1 MAMITYY
8 FRTIKD
14 TELKKLDAVRTGV
27 WVHAE
32 SPTPEEIKKLQA
44 DFGLDEDIMEDAEDF
59 FEVPR
64 LEKSDGGTYFFT
76 RYPYRE
82 IKEDSETAPL
92 LIIMGESFVLTV
104 ALRPVPFL
112 ERFLSGKEA
121 VVTTQKAKFF
131 ILMVEALTQA
141 YDSELIKLR
150 KAVQKERV
158 RLTKIGMKGIER
170 LVQYESRLNSMVDAL
185 VPTNAWLQQVPKGN
199 YMQLFADD
207 IDDMEDIIIANN
219 QVVNQARSI
228 LKTIQNMR
236 GGIEAIM
243 TSRLNNS
250 LSILTVL
257 TILLTVPLV
266 IASFYGMN
274 ITLPLQESPFA
285 FFYILATNGVILA
298 ILIWFF
304 QKKGWF

>member
-1 MAMITYY
+1 MITYY

-112 ERFLSGKEA
+112 ERFFTGKEA

-131 ILMVEALTQA
+131 ILMVEALTHS

-185 VPTNAWLQQVPKGN
+185 VPTNA
-199 YMQLFADD
+199 
-207 IDDMEDIIIANN
+207 
-219 QVVNQARSI
+219 
-228 LKTIQNMR
+228 
-236 GGIEAIM
+236 
-243 TSRLNNS
+243 
-250 LSILTVL
+250 
-257 TILLTVPLV
+257 
-266 IASFYGMN
+266 
-274 ITLPLQESPFA
+274 
-285 FFYILATNGVILA
+285 
-298 ILIWFF
+298 
-304 QKKGWF
+304 

>member
-1 MAMITYY
+1 MITYY

-14 TELKKLDAVRTGV
+14 TELKQLDAVRTGV

-32 SPTPEEIKKLQA
+32 SPTPEEMKKLQA
-44 DFGLDEDIMEDAEDF
+44 DFGLDADIMEDAEDF

-112 ERFLSGKEA
+112 ERFFSGKEA

-131 ILMVEALTQA
+131 ILMVEALTNS

-199 YMQLFADD
+199 YMQLFSDD

-266 IASFYGMN
+266 IASLYGMN
-274 ITLPLQESPFA
+274 IKLPLQDSPYA
-285 FFYILATNGVILA
+285 FVYILGANAVVLA
-298 ILIWFF
+298 VLSWFF

>member
-285 FFYILATNGVILA
+285 FFYILAANGVILA

>member
-1 MAMITYY
+1 MITYY

-14 TELKKLDAVRTGV
+14 TELKTLEAMRTGV
-27 WVHAE
+27 WVHA
-32 SPTPEEIKKLQA
+32 SAPTPEEVVRLTTE
-44 DFGLDEDIMEDAEDF
+44 FGLDEDIMEDAQDF

-64 LEKSDGGTYFFT
+64 LEKSMGSTYFFT

-82 IKEDSETAPL
+82 AKEDSETAPL
-92 LIIMGESFVLTV
+92 LIIMGESFVLTI
-104 ALRPVPFL
+104 ALREVPFL
-112 ERFLSGKEA
+112 ASFLDGKEA

-131 ILMVEALTQA
+131 ILLIEALTKA
-141 YDSELIKLR
+141 YDTELVRLR

-158 RLTKIGMKGIER
+158 RLTKIGMRGIER
-170 LVQYESRLNSMVDAL
+170 LVQYESKLNATVDAL

-266 IASFYGMN
+266 IASLYGMN
-274 ITLPLQESPFA
+274 ITLPLQDSPYA
-285 FFYILATNGVILA
+285 FFYILGLNAVVLA
-298 ILIWFF
+298 ALAWFF

>member
-1 MAMITYY
+1 MITYY

-64 LEKSDGGTYFFT
+64 LEKSDGCTYFFT

-112 ERFLSGKEA
+112 ERFFNGKEA

-131 ILMVEALTQA
+131 ILMVEALTQT

-170 LVQYESRLNSMVDAL
+170 LVQYETRLNSMVDAL

-266 IASFYGMN
+266 IASLYGMN
-274 ITLPLQESPFA
+274 VDLPFQDSPYVFL
-285 FFYILATNGVILA
+285 YILGTNVVVLGL
-298 ILIWFF
+298 LGWFF
-304 QKKGWF
+304 HKKGWF

>member
-1 MAMITYY
+1 MITYY

-44 DFGLDEDIMEDAEDF
+44 DFGLDADIMEDAEDF

-112 ERFLSGKEA
+112 ERFFSGKEA

-131 ILMVEALTQA
+131 ILMIEALTHS

-199 YMQLFADD
+199 YMQLFSDD

-274 ITLPLQESPFA
+274 INLPLQDSPFA
-285 FFYILATNGVILA
+285 FFYILAANGVILA
-298 ILIWFF
+298 VLVWFF

>member
-1 MAMITYY
+1 MITYY

-14 TELKKLDAVRTGV
+14 AELKKLDTTRTGV
-27 WVHAE
+27 WVHVV
-32 SPTPEEIKKLQA
+32 SPTTEELNKLITDFSLDA
-44 DFGLDEDIMEDAEDF
+44 DIIDDAQDF

-64 LEKSDGGTYFFT
+64 LEKSDGGTYFFM

-82 IKEDSETAPL
+82 TKEDSETAPL
-92 LIIMGESFVLTV
+92 LLIMGESFVLTI

-112 ERFLSGKEA
+112 EAILEGKES
-121 VVTTQKAKFF
+121 VVTTQKARLF
-131 ILMVEALTQA
+131 IAMIESLTKS
-141 YDSELIKLR
+141 YDTELVRLR

-158 RLTKIGMKGIER
+158 RLTKIGMRGIER
-170 LVQYESRLNSMVDAL
+170 LVQYETKLNSMVDAL
-185 VPTNAWLQQVPKGN
+185 VPTNIWLQQVPKGN
-199 YMQLFADD
+199 YMQLFTDD

-250 LSILTVL
+250 LGILTVL
-257 TILLTVPLV
+257 TILLTIPLV
-266 IASFYGMN
+266 IASLYGMN
-274 ITLPLQESPFA
+274 VNLPLQDSPYA
-285 FFYILATNGVILA
+285 FLYIIGINILV
-298 ILIWFF
+298 LSGLGWFF
-304 QKKGWF
+304 HKKGWF

>member
-1 MAMITYY
+1 MITYY

-14 TELKKLDAVRTGV
+14 SELKKLDAVRTGV

-32 SPTPEEIKKLQA
+32 SPTVEEIQQLQA
-44 DFGLDEDIMEDAEDF
+44 DFGLDADLMEDAEDF

-64 LEKSDGGTYFFT
+64 LEKSDGCTYFFT
-76 RYPYRE
+76 RYPFPE
-82 IKEDSETAPL
+82 VKEDSETAPL
-92 LIIMGESFVLTV
+92 LLVMGESFVLSL

-112 ERFLSGKEA
+112 EAFFNGKEA
-121 VVTTQKAKFF
+121 VVTTQKAKLF
-131 ILMVEALTQA
+131 IVMVEALTKA
-141 YDSELIKLR
+141 YDVELVKLR
-150 KAVQKERV
+150 KAVQRERV
-158 RLTKIGMKGIER
+158 RLSKIGMRGIER

-199 YMQLFADD
+199 YMQLFNED

-266 IASFYGMN
+266 LASLYGMN
-274 ITLPLQESPFA
+274 VALPFQDNPHA
-285 FFYILATNGVILA
+285 FFYILGLNVVILV
-298 ILIWFF
+298 ILGRVF

>member
-1 MAMITYY
+1 MITYY

-14 TELKKLDAVRTGV
+14 TELKQLDAVRTGV

-32 SPTPEEIKKLQA
+32 SPTTEEMKKLQA

-112 ERFLSGKEA
+112 ERFFSGKEA

-131 ILMVEALTQA
+131 ILMVEALTNS

-199 YMQLFADD
+199 YMQLFSDD

-266 IASFYGMN
+266 IASLYGMN
-274 ITLPLQESPFA
+274 INLPLQDSPFA
-285 FFYILATNGVILA
+285 FFYILAANGIILA

>member
-1 MAMITYY
+1 MITYY

-27 WVHAE
+27 WVHVE
-32 SPTPEEIKKLQA
+32 SPTAEEIKKVQA
-44 DFGLDEDIMEDAEDF
+44 EFGLDEDIMEDAEDF

-64 LEKSDGGTYFFT
+64 LEKSEGCTYFFA
-76 RYPYRE
+76 RYPFRE
-82 IKEDSETAPL
+82 AKEDSETAPL
-92 LIIMGESFVLTV
+92 LIIMGESFVISL

-112 ERFLSGKEA
+112 EPFLSGKEA
-121 VVTTQKAKFF
+121 VVTTQKARLF
-131 ILMVEALTQA
+131 IMMVEALTKS
-141 YDSELIKLR
+141 YDTELVKLR
-150 KAVQKERV
+150 KAVQRERV
-158 RLTKIGMKGIER
+158 RLTKIGMRGIER
-170 LVQYESRLNSMVDAL
+170 LVQYETRLNSMVDAL
-185 VPTNAWLQQVPKGN
+185 IPTNAWLQQVPKGN

-219 QVVNQARSI
+219 QVVEQARSI

-266 IASFYGMN
+266 IASLYGMN
-274 ITLPLQESPFA
+274 ISLPFQDSPYA
-285 FFYILATNGVILA
+285 FLYILGANAVILT
-298 ILIWFF
+298 LLGWFF
-304 QKKGWF
+304 HRKGWF

>member
-1 MAMITYY
+1 MITYY

-44 DFGLDEDIMEDAEDF
+44 DFGLDADIMEDAEDF

-112 ERFLSGKEA
+112 ERFFSGKEA

-131 ILMVEALTQA
+131 ILMVEAPTNS
-141 YDSELIKLR
+141 YDSEPIKLR

-158 RLTKIGMKGIER
+158 RLTKIGRKGSER
-170 LVQYESRLNSMVDAL
+170 RVKYESRRSRKGATR
-185 VPTNAWLQQVPKGN
+185 VPTKA
-199 YMQLFADD
+199 
-207 IDDMEDIIIANN
+207 
-219 QVVNQARSI
+219 
-228 LKTIQNMR
+228 
-236 GGIEAIM
+236 
-243 TSRLNNS
+243 
-250 LSILTVL
+250 
-257 TILLTVPLV
+257 
-266 IASFYGMN
+266 
-274 ITLPLQESPFA
+274 
-285 FFYILATNGVILA
+285 
-298 ILIWFF
+298 
-304 QKKGWF
+304 